1 MNLAWALLSVTLW
14 LYSAPTPTLTLQLA
28 RGRLVTSWSWP

>member
-14 LYSAPTPTLTLQLA
+14 LYSVPTLTLQVA
-28 RGRLVTSWSWP
+28 RWRLVTTWSWA